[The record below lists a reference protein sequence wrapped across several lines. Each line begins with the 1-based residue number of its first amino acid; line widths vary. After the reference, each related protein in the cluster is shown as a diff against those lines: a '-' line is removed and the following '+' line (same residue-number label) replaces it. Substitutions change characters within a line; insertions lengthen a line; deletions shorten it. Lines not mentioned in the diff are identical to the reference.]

1 MTRRAEYFRPSH
13 GRIGIWQA
21 NEFDRMMVRLL
32 GSGKDSFL
40 EQPSAPLKSRIL
52 FKSLL
57 HLLLL
62 KRGASFMTPRLAEKK
77 WYCWYLYTEL
87 RQEVTA
93 WEAKLTS
100 QFLLVKPVVFI
111 RQTWHFPILWYP
123 F

>member
-1 MTRRAEYFRPSH
+1 
-13 GRIGIWQA
+13 
-21 NEFDRMMVRLL
+21 
-32 GSGKDSFL
+32 
-40 EQPSAPLKSRIL
+40 
-52 FKSLL
+52 
-57 HLLLL
+57 
-62 KRGASFMTPRLAEKK
+62 MTPRLAEKK